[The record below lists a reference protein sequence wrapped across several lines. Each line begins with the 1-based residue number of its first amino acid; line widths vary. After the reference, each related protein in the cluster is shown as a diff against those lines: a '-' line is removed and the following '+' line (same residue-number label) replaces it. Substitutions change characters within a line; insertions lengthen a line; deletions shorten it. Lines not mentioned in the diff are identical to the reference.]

1 MQITT
6 DDVDDFATG
15 ATVLGTG
22 GGGDPYVGKLMAE
35 QAIEEHG
42 PVELLDPADLDD
54 DALVVPSAMLGAPTV
69 MVEKLPRGTE
79 SLDAFRALEDRLG
92 READATMSIEAGGL
106 NSTVPIAVAA
116 ALELPLVDADGMGRA
131 FPEVQMVTLTM
142 GGISATPMSIADEKG
157 NSVTVETID
166 NDWAEQFARTTSI
179 EMGGACM
186 IATYAH
192 TGAQLRDHAILR
204 SMSLAR
210 EIGETLRTAGET
222 DRDPVAALLELTGGY
237 ELFEGKVVDVE
248 RRTEGG
254 FAVGV
259 ATIDG
264 LDGSEGERLR
274 LDFQNEN
281 LVARTD
287 DGTVLASVP
296 DLITVLD
303 AETGEPIT
311 TEGLAYGHRVRVVGM
326 PCAEQWRTDA
336 GLELVGPRYF
346 DYDVDYRPIEAIH
359 GDAGDGE
366 TDDGGTSDSDSDS
379 DTHTR

>member
-1 MQITT
+1 MQITKANL
-6 DDVDDFATG
+6 DDFATG

-22 GGGDPYVGKLMAE
+22 GGGDPYIGKLMAE

-42 PVELLDPADLDD
+42 PVELLDPEDVPD

-79 SLDAFRALEDRLG
+79 SLASFEALETTLG
-92 READATMSIEAGGL
+92 QEAYATMSIEAGGL

-116 ALELPLVDADGMGRA
+116 ALDLPLVDADGMGRA

-142 GGISATPMSIADEKG
+142 GGISATPMSVADEKG
-157 NSVTVETID
+157 NSVLLETVD
-166 NDWAEQFARTTSI
+166 NEWAERFARVTSI

-192 TGAQLRDHAILR
+192 SGAELRDHAILR

-210 EIGETLRTAGET
+210 DIGETIRTARERS
-222 DRDPVAALLELTGGY
+222 RDPVEALCDLTDGY
-237 ELFEGKVVDVE
+237 ELFEGKITDVE

-254 FAVGV
+254 FAVGQ
-259 ATIDG
+259 ATVDG
-264 LDGSEGERLR
+264 VDDDEGRELR

-281 LVARTD
+281 LVARD
-287 DGTVLASVP
+287 SERGVVASVP

-303 AETGEPIT
+303 AETGDPIT
-311 TEGLAYGHRVRVVGM
+311 TEGLQYGHRVRVVGM
-326 PCAEQWRTDA
+326 PCSEKWRTDE
-336 GLELVGPRYF
+336 GLELVGPAYF
-346 DYDVDYRPIEAIH
+346 DYDIDYEPIEH
-359 GDAGDGE
+359 LQNSEED
-366 TDDGGTSDSDSDS
+366 
-379 DTHTR
+379 H

>member
-1 MQITT
+1 MTDQITKENL
-6 DDVDDFATG
+6 DDFATG

-22 GGGDPYVGKLMAE
+22 GGGDPYIGKLMAE

-42 PVELLDPADLDD
+42 PVDLVDPQDIPDD
-54 DALVVPSAMLGAPTV
+54 ELVVPSAMLGAPTV

-79 SLDAFRALEDRLG
+79 SLAAFEALETSMG
-92 READATMSIEAGGL
+92 QEAYATMSIEAGGL

-116 ALELPLVDADGMGRA
+116 ATGLPLVDADGMGRA
-131 FPEVQMVTLTM
+131 FPEVQMVTLTL

-157 NSVTVETID
+157 NSVFLDTVD
-166 NDWAEQFARTTSI
+166 NNWAEQFARTTSI

-192 TGAQLRDHAILR
+192 TGAQLREYAILN

-210 EIGETLRTAGET
+210 DIGETIRTAKS
-222 DRDPVAALLELTGGY
+222 RSADPVEELLALTDGY
-237 ELFEGKVVDVE
+237 ELFEGKIMDVE

-254 FAVGV
+254 FAVGE

-264 LDGSEGERLR
+264 LGECEGRELQ

-281 LVARTD
+281 LVARD
-287 DGTVLASVP
+287 PEYGIVASVP

-303 AETGEPIT
+303 AETGDPVT
-311 TEGLAYGHRVRVVGM
+311 TEGLRYGHRVRVVGM
-326 PCAEQWRTDA
+326 PCSDKWRTDA
-336 GLELVGPRYF
+336 GLDLVGPQYF
-346 DYDVDYRPIEAIH
+346 DYEIDYEPIE
-359 GDAGDGE
+359 
-366 TDDGGTSDSDSDS
+366 SLQQ
-379 DTHTR
+379 

>member
-1 MQITT
+1 MTNRITL
-6 DDVDDFATG
+6 DNLDDFATG

-22 GGGDPYVGKLMAE
+22 GGGDPYIGTLMAR
-35 QAIEEHG
+35 QAIAEHG
-42 PVELLDPADLDD
+42 PVELLNPRDVHDD
-54 DALVVPSAMLGAPTV
+54 KLVVPSAMLGAPTV
-69 MVEKLPRGTE
+69 MVEKLPRGSE
-79 SLDAFRALEDRLG
+79 STDAFEALETYMG
-92 READATMSIEAGGL
+92 QEAYATMSIEAGGL

-116 ALELPLVDADGMGRA
+116 ELGLPLVDADGMGRA

-157 NSVTVETID
+157 NSVFLETND
-166 NDWAEQFARTTSI
+166 NEWAEQFARTTSI
-179 EMGGACM
+179 EMGGSCM

-192 TGAQLRDHAILR
+192 TGRELREHAILD

-210 EIGETLRTAGET
+210 EIGETIRTAKSSST
-222 DRDPVAALLELTGGY
+222 DPVEALLKLTDGF
-237 ELFEGKVVDVE
+237 ELFEGKILDVE

-254 FAVGV
+254 FAVGE

-264 LDGSEGERLR
+264 TDDYEGRTLQ

-281 LVARTD
+281 LVARD
-287 DGTVLASVP
+287 SEEGIVASVP

-303 AETGEPIT
+303 GETGDPIT
-311 TEGLAYGHRVRVVGM
+311 TEGLKYGHRVRVVGM

-346 DYDVDYRPIEAIH
+346 NYDIDYTPIELLQ
-359 GDAGDGE
+359 
-366 TDDGGTSDSDSDS
+366 S
-379 DTHTR
+379 

>member
-1 MQITT
+1 MTERITL
-6 DDVDDFATG
+6 DNIDDFATG

-22 GGGDPYVGKLMAE
+22 GGGDPYIGTLMAR

-42 PVELLDPADLDD
+42 PVELIDPQDVPADE
-54 DALVVPSAMLGAPTV
+54 LVVPSAMLGAPTV
-69 MVEKLPRGTE
+69 MVEKLPRGSE
-79 SLDAFRALEDRLG
+79 STDAFEALETYMG
-92 READATMSIEAGGL
+92 QEAYATMSIEAGGL

-116 ALELPLVDADGMGRA
+116 ELGLPLVDADGMGRA

-157 NSVTVETID
+157 NSVFLETND
-166 NDWAEQFARTTSI
+166 NEWAEQFARTTSI
-179 EMGGACM
+179 EMGGSCM

-192 TGAQLRDHAILR
+192 TGAELREHAILN

-210 EIGETLRTAGET
+210 EIGETIRTAKANSA
-222 DRDPVAALLELTGGY
+222 DPVDELLELTDGF
-237 ELFEGKVVDVE
+237 ELFEGKILDVE

-254 FAVGV
+254 FAVGE

-264 LDGSEGERLR
+264 MGAYEGRSLQ

-281 LVARTD
+281 LVARD
-287 DGTVLASVP
+287 SEHGIVASVP

-303 AETGEPIT
+303 GETGDPIT
-311 TEGLAYGHRVRVVGM
+311 TEGLQYGHRVRVVGM

-346 DYDVDYRPIEAIH
+346 NYDIDYTPIEFLQ
-359 GDAGDGE
+359 
-366 TDDGGTSDSDSDS
+366 S
-379 DTHTR
+379 

>member
-1 MQITT
+1 MTEQITL
-6 DDVDDFATG
+6 DNLDDFATG

-22 GGGDPYVGKLMAE
+22 GGGDPYIGTLMAR
-35 QAIEEHG
+35 QAIKEHG
-42 PVELLDPADLDD
+42 PVKLLDPQNVPA

-69 MVEKLPRGTE
+69 MIEKLPRGSE
-79 SLDAFRALEDRLG
+79 STDAFEALEVYMGQD
-92 READATMSIEAGGL
+92 AYATMSIEAGGL

-116 ALELPLVDADGMGRA
+116 ELELPLVDADGMGRA
-131 FPEVQMVTLTM
+131 FPEVQMVTMTM

-157 NSVTVETID
+157 NSVFLETQD
-166 NDWAEQFARTTSI
+166 NQWAEQFARTTSI
-179 EMGGACM
+179 EMGGSCM

-192 TGAQLRDHAILR
+192 TGAELREHAILN

-210 EIGETLRTAGET
+210 EIGETIRTAKENSA
-222 DRDPVAALLELTGGY
+222 DPVEELLKLTDGF
-237 ELFEGKVVDVE
+237 ELFEGKILDVE

-254 FAVGV
+254 FAVGE

-264 LDGSEGERLR
+264 IQSYEGRLLQ

-281 LVARTD
+281 LVARD
-287 DGTVLASVP
+287 SKHGIVASVP

-303 AETGEPIT
+303 AETGDPIT
-311 TEGLAYGHRVRVVGM
+311 TEGLQYGHRVRVVGI

-346 DYDVDYRPIEAIH
+346 DYDIEYKPIENLQ
-359 GDAGDGE
+359 
-366 TDDGGTSDSDSDS
+366 S
-379 DTHTR
+379 

>member
-1 MQITT
+1 MTAKITK
-6 DDVDDFATG
+6 DNLDDFATG

-35 QAIEEHG
+35 QAIEEYG
-42 PVELLDPADLDD
+42 PVELLAPEAVPDD
-54 DALVVPSAMLGAPTV
+54 ELVVPSAMLGAPTV
-69 MVEKLPRGTE
+69 MVEKLPRGME
-79 SLDAFRALEDRLG
+79 SLAAFEALETALG
-92 READATMSIEAGGL
+92 QEAYATMSIEAGGL

-116 ALELPLVDADGMGRA
+116 ANDLPLVDADGMGRA
-131 FPEVQMVTLTM
+131 FPEVQMVTLTL

-157 NSVTVETID
+157 NSVFLETVD

-192 TGAQLRDHAILR
+192 TGAELRDHAILN

-210 EIGETLRTAGET
+210 DIGETIRTAKS
-222 DRDPVAALLELTGGY
+222 RSADPVDELLELTDGS
-237 ELFEGKVVDVE
+237 ELFEGKIVDVE

-254 FAVGV
+254 FAVGE

-264 LDGSEGERLR
+264 LGDCEGRELR

-281 LVARTD
+281 LVARD
-287 DGTVLASVP
+287 SERGVVASVP

-303 AETGEPIT
+303 AETGDPVT
-311 TEGLAYGHRVRVVGM
+311 TEGLKYGHRVRVVGM
-326 PCAEQWRTDA
+326 PCSKKWRTDD
-336 GLELVGPRYF
+336 GLELVGPQYF
-346 DYDVDYRPIEAIH
+346 DYDIDYEPIE
-359 GDAGDGE
+359 
-366 TDDGGTSDSDSDS
+366 SLQQ
-379 DTHTR
+379 

>member
-1 MQITT
+1 MTDRITL
-6 DDVDDFATG
+6 DNLDDFATG

-22 GGGDPYVGKLMAE
+22 GGGDPYIGTLMAR
-35 QAIEEHG
+35 QAIAEHG
-42 PVELLDPADLDD
+42 PVELLDPRDVHGDE
-54 DALVVPSAMLGAPTV
+54 LVVPSAMLGAPTV
-69 MVEKLPRGTE
+69 MVEKLPRGSE
-79 SLDAFRALEDRLG
+79 STDAFEALETYMG
-92 READATMSIEAGGL
+92 QEAYATMSIEAGGL

-116 ALELPLVDADGMGRA
+116 ELGLPLVDADGMGRA

-157 NSVTVETID
+157 NSVFLETND
-166 NDWAEQFARTTSI
+166 NEWAEQFARTTSI
-179 EMGGACM
+179 EMGGSCM

-192 TGAQLRDHAILR
+192 TGRELREHAILD

-210 EIGETLRTAGET
+210 EIGETIRTAKSSST
-222 DRDPVAALLELTGGY
+222 DPVEALLELTDGFK
-237 ELFEGKVVDVE
+237 LFEGKILDVE

-254 FAVGV
+254 FAVGE

-264 LDGSEGERLR
+264 MDDYEGRTLQ

-281 LVARTD
+281 LVARD
-287 DGTVLASVP
+287 SEEGIVASVP

-303 AETGEPIT
+303 GETGDPIT
-311 TEGLAYGHRVRVVGM
+311 TEGLKYGHRVRVVGM

-346 DYDVDYRPIEAIH
+346 NYDIDYTPIELLQ
-359 GDAGDGE
+359 
-366 TDDGGTSDSDSDS
+366 S
-379 DTHTR
+379 

>member
-1 MQITT
+1 MTERITL
-6 DDVDDFATG
+6 DNLDDFAIG

-22 GGGDPYVGKLMAE
+22 GGGDPYIGKLMAK

-42 PVELLDPADLDD
+42 PVDLIDPRDVPDD
-54 DALVVPSAMLGAPTV
+54 ELVVPSAMLGAPTV

-79 SLDAFRALEDRLG
+79 STDAFEALETYMG
-92 READATMSIEAGGL
+92 REAYATMSIEAGGL

-116 ALELPLVDADGMGRA
+116 ELGLPLVDADGMGRA

-157 NSVTVETID
+157 NSVFLETND
-166 NDWAEQFARTTSI
+166 NQWAEQFARTTSI
-179 EMGGACM
+179 EMGGSCM

-192 TGAQLRDHAILR
+192 TGSELREHAILD

-210 EIGETLRTAGET
+210 EIGETIRTARSASG
-222 DRDPVAALLELTGGY
+222 DPVEELLELTDGF
-237 ELFEGKVVDVE
+237 ELFEGKILDVK

-254 FAVGV
+254 FAMGE

-264 LDGSEGERLR
+264 LGAHEERSLQ

-281 LVARTD
+281 LVARD
-287 DGTVLASVP
+287 SERGIVASVP

-303 AETGEPIT
+303 AETGEPVT
-311 TEGLAYGHRVRVVGM
+311 TEGLKYGHRVRVVGM

-346 DYDVDYRPIEAIH
+346 DYDIDYEPIELLQQ
-359 GDAGDGE
+359 
-366 TDDGGTSDSDSDS
+366 
-379 DTHTR
+379 